1 MLRTKKNCKWPVA
14 LVLAAASVAS
24 ACGSAGSSTTEANV
38 EPTEGVAI
46 TPADGAESAPEESV
60 VVAGE
65 AGSAMG
71 VTEWQLDSESGS
83 IRGIGADET
92 VLAEFRFEQNQLYSV
107 VPEVAEIEV
116 PSPASS
122 AAAGSAQAF
131 FDALERDLDAGGAAA
146 SDVVLKQAAFV
157 LCHETSIECAFER
170 FIQIGLGRSCGSC
183 TFDTSVCPII
193 LPIALACI

>member
-1 MLRTKKNCKWPVA
+1 MPRIQENCTWPVA
-14 LVLAAASVAS
+14 FVIAAASLAS
-24 ACGSAGSSTTEANV
+24 ACGSAGSSTTEASA
-38 EPTEGVAI
+38 EPTEDVAT
-46 TPADGAESAPEESV
+46 TPDDGAESSPEESV

-71 VTEWQLDSESGS
+71 VAEWHLDSESSS
-83 IRGIGADET
+83 IRGLGADET

-107 VPEVAEIEV
+107 IPEVADIEV
-116 PSPASS
+116 PSPSSS

-146 SDVVLKQAAFV
+146 SDVVQKQAAFV

-170 FIQIGLGRSCGSC
+170 FIQTGLGRSCGSC

-193 LPIALACI
+193 LPIALVCI